1 MPRAENFLAPALW
14 GDIGEP
20 KRHDDK
26 IIAKAKV
33 RSPSLLWSPARNK
46 QMQILRP
53 PGTQTHRA
61 RPHAPST
68 ARPRAR
74 SSLMDDCH
82 A

>member
-33 RSPSLLWSPARNK
+33 RSPSLLWSPARK
-46 QMQILRP
+46 TQMQILP
-53 PGTQTHRA
+53 PGHPNTSRPSARA
-61 RPHAPST
+61 QHGAPPCPVLPHG
-68 ARPRAR
+68 
-74 SSLMDDCH
+74 
-82 A
+82 